1 MHALGG
7 RHSVHVFTAMTPS
20 TLLHFMFL
28 WIKLYVVAPLT
39 QRWYTRR
46 VPELTKVGQAVP
58 GTVALVTGST
68 SGLGKIAAIE
78 LGRRGAK
85 GAAAWRMFF

>member
-1 MHALGG
+1 
-7 RHSVHVFTAMTPS
+7 
-20 TLLHFMFL
+20 MFL
-28 WIKLYVVAPLT
+28 WIKLYVVGPLT

-68 SGLGKIAAIE
+68 SGLGKITAIE

-85 GAAAWRMFF
+85 GAASW